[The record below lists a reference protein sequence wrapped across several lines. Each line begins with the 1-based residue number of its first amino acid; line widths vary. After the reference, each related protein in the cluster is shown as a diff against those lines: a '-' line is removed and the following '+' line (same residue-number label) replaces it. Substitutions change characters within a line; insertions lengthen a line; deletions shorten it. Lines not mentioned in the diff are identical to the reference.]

1 MRATSGGYPVRWK
14 NWRSISFR
22 VAPGFGERVIFR
34 ELFPNGLTML
44 DMPQP
49 GLGISMSMSLVA
61 ARQEVR
67 ELMQTL
73 KLPGIGTKVA

>member
-1 MRATSGGYPVRWK
+1 
-14 NWRSISFR
+14 
-22 VAPGFGERVIFR
+22 
-34 ELFPNGLTML
+34 ML